1 MKRKFEDLR
10 ENLDEFVEQTE
21 YPMLVVGCLSEELA
35 YVCKFLQALEE
46 KHPEHYFVIFPHPF
60 DSADG
65 YVHGI
70 VENLS
75 IQIEAAKPM
84 RAERGEPP
92 FPPLPPDLA
101 DRRRPPE
108 DRLHGVLEYLRGL
121 LPNEKDHYVVVGL
134 LPLECKNQLEYVK
147 LVQSV
152 MPVPD
157 VQPWMVPLRIV
168 VYDDRSQRIIIRG
181 ISQAKSEHVL
191 TFEVDFS
198 TPALT
203 DALSVDAADTSLP
216 VAERMSCLMQLAA
229 LDYSYKRY
237 PEALQ
242 KYGVLHNY
250 YAEQN
255 IPSMQALCLVGA
267 GDTLSA
273 GGQPGAAKE
282 MMQRGIALAME
293 HKILAVLLNG
303 LLSIVDVCAGLGHHE
318 DAESYA
324 DSGTKVA
331 AGLMNP
337 FAYADLFEKKGDAQI
352 AQGKT
357 GDGFASYLKC
367 KELCKTYEYFYRWRS
382 VLGKE
387 RNLYEQA
394 RMSKEQRETEH
405 QLALVDEL
413 ERRGG
418 QAGIKKQAEQYA
430 AQQAGGAPAPGQ
442 AQPSARPPQGV
453 RP

>member
-1 MKRKFEDLR
+1 MKRKFEELR
-10 ENLDEFVEQTE
+10 ENLDEFVEQAE
-21 YPMLVVGCLSEELA
+21 YPMLVVGCVSEELA

-60 DSADG
+60 VNADG

-70 VENLS
+70 VENLM
-75 IQIEAAKPM
+75 IQIEAANIK

-101 DRRRPPE
+101 DRRRMPE
-108 DRLHGVLEYLRGL
+108 NRLRSVLEYLRGL

-134 LPLECKNQLEYVK
+134 LPLECKNQLEYVR

-152 MPVPD
+152 MPSPD
-157 VQPWMVPLRIV
+157 VEPWMVPLRIV
-168 VYDDRSQRIIIRG
+168 VYDDRSQKVIVRAM
-181 ISQAKSEHVL
+181 SQAKIENVL

-203 DALSVDAADTSLP
+203 DALSRDAADTSLP
-216 VAERMSCLMQLAA
+216 EAERMACVMQLAA

-237 PEALQ
+237 PEALK
-242 KYGVLHNY
+242 KYGILNNY
-250 YAEQN
+250 YADKG
-255 IPSMQALCLVGA
+255 IPSMQALCLLGA
-267 GDTLSA
+267 GDTLQA
-273 GGQPGAAKE
+273 GGQPAAAKE

-293 HKILAVLLNG
+293 HKVLAVLLNA
-303 LLSIVDVCAGLGHHE
+303 LISIFDVCMSLGHHE

-331 AGLMNP
+331 AGVLNP
-337 FAYADLFEKKGDAQI
+337 FAYADLFEKKGDAQL

-357 GDGFASYLKC
+357 GEGFASYLKC
-367 KELCKTYEYFYRWRS
+367 KELCKTYEYFYRWKS

-387 RNLYEQA
+387 AHLYEQA
-394 RMSKEQRETEH
+394 RMGKEQRETEQ
-405 QLALVDEL
+405 QLALVEEL

-418 QAGIKKQAEQYA
+418 QAGIKKQAEEYAA
-430 AQQAGGAPAPGQ
+430 AQQGGAPAP
-442 AQPSARPPQGV
+442 APARPPQGV